1 MSSHGSNWLVTF
13 FLNKNNLNKNGKFR
27 ITGPT
32 DTHLI
37 LWVAEHKLQQTTNLF
52 FITSSVTD
60 YVNPLKNFTE

>member
-1 MSSHGSNWLVTF
+1 MA
-13 FLNKNNLNKNGKFR
+13 NLGLL
-27 ITGPT
+27 